1 MKTLLA
7 VGLVAALTGCGT
19 VQQAVKYN
27 FTPSV
32 DLAKEECAKMGFN
45 LGTQN
50 YQMCVLRQTDSIR
63 NARVQSAIANS
74 NAASSA
80 VPRSVQC
87 RQVGSY
93 IHCNEL

>member
-1 MKTLLA
+1 MKTLIA
-7 VGLVAALTGCGT
+7 IGLVTALTGCGT

-45 LGTQN
+45 LGTPN

-63 NARVQSAIANS
+63 NARAQAAAAHAQAS
-74 NAASSA
+74 NN
-80 VPRSVQC
+80 VLPRSVQC

-93 IHCNEL
+93 IHCNEF

>member
-1 MKTLLA
+1 MRALIA
-7 VGLVAALTGCGT
+7 IGLVAALTGCGT

-45 LGTQN
+45 YGTQN
-50 YQMCVLRQTDSIR
+50 YQMCVMRQTESIR
-63 NARVQSAIANS
+63 SARAQSAAANASAANS
-74 NAASSA
+74 ARS
-80 VPRSVQC
+80 RSVQC
-87 RQVGSY
+87 HQVGSY

>member
-45 LGTQN
+45 YGTQN

-63 NARVQSAIANS
+63 NARVQHSISVN
-74 NAASSA
+74 NN
-80 VPRSVQC
+80 RSRDVVC
-87 RQVGSY
+87 RPWGNGVK
-93 IHCNEL
+93 CEEW

>member
-1 MKTLLA
+1 MKALLA
-7 VGLVAALTGCGT
+7 VGLVAALTGCGH
-19 VQQAVKYN
+19 VQEVVKYN

-63 NARVQSAIANS
+63 NARAQAAIANS
-74 NAASSA
+74 NARSA
-80 VPRSVQC
+80 IPRSVQC
-87 RQVGSY
+87 RQIGSY
-93 IHCNEL
+93 IHCDEI